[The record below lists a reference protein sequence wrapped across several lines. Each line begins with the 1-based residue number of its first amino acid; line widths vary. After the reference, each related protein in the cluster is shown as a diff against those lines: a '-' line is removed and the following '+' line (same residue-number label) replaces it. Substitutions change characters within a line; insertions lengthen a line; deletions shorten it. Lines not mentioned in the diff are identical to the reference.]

1 MQNAARAIVHDGQIR
16 LVDEIDLPEGAHLIV
31 TLVED
36 DSDDRAF
43 WIAATQTSLDK
54 IWNNSADD
62 VYEELL

>member
-1 MQNAARAIVHDGQIR
+1 MQNTARAIFHDGKVE
-16 LVDEIDLPEGAHLIV
+16 LVDPIEVPEGAHLIV

-36 DSDDRAF
+36 EDDDRAF
-43 WIAATQTSLDK
+43 WLAATQTSLDK

>member
-1 MQNAARAIVHDGQIR
+1 MQNAARAIVHEGQIH
-16 LVDEIDLPEGAHLIV
+16 LVDEMDLPEGAHLIV

-36 DSDDRAF
+36 EDNDRAF
-43 WIAATQTSLDK
+43 WLAATQTSLDK